1 MATHQ
6 LRRYQKLSQLFKTA
20 QTPEVPT
27 LFWVDINAYS
37 VFRHR
42 SRTLVKLLAKLG
54 TALLIGPAEHCPM
67 SSPVNS
73 ENVWASDEGFK
84 IASCIAP
91 RTRYLR
97 FIQIFRVIRLPLFL
111 FKHLRT
117 VLVVKKL
124 EWWGYRAKKDVWR
137 YLQASGYNTQTWRTD
152 RQTDGHRPTAKTAL
166 GNNTVRSLVV
176 ERHAPRRLCF
186 RLRLSVWLIAWLQYY
201 SKATDQ
207 VFLMKCCRMI
217 GHNAIKSFMRIT
229 RSNLSYG
236 QKLECRFY
244 FLYLSNYD
252 YSS

>member
-27 LFWVDINAYS
+27 LFWVEMNAYS

-54 TALLIGPAEHCPM
+54 TALLIGPAENCPM

-73 ENVWASDEGFK
+73 GNLWASDEGFK
-84 IASCIAP
+84 IASCVAP

-111 FKHLRT
+111 FKYLRT

-124 EWWGYRAKKDVWR
+124 EWWGLPGQERCLTISSGVWIQ
-137 YLQASGYNTQTWRTD
+137 YTNVTD
-152 RQTDGHRPTAKTAL
+152 RQTDRRTDGHRPTAKTAL

-186 RLRLSVWLIAWLQYY
+186 RLRLSVCLSDCLFTVLFNSYW
-201 SKATDQ
+201 SS
-207 VFLMKCCRMI
+207 FFMKCCGMI

-229 RSNLSYG
+229 RSNLS
-236 QKLECRFY
+236 
-244 FLYLSNYD
+244 
-252 YSS
+252 